1 MPAEKGIQRVRI
13 GTATVSACA
22 LCLWL
27 FAPLSS
33 FPCTVFNVTDRG
45 RTLVGSNK
53 DWTTDRFRV
62 QVLPAEGGV
71 HGIVVFGV
79 DEPIKYPFFGVND
92 QGLFFDL
99 ASVPKRSGIEMDP
112 AKETHDNPIYVM
124 MLAKCSNAPEAVT
137 FLGRYNV
144 SGLRRHHI
152 MIVDRG
158 GVSVVIEGGPDA
170 RSVLQRKGRYQI
182 MTNFLLSSAGETGP
196 PKCARYAIADRT
208 LKETTVSSVDL
219 VRSILRAT
227 RNASVSYPTVLSSI
241 FDLNSLKV
249 TIYRRGN
256 FENSLE
262 IDLRDELQK
271 GMHRFYLGS
280 RF

>member
-1 MPAEKGIQRVRI
+1 MRVEKGIQWIPSWTAI
-13 GTATVSACA
+13 GSACA

-62 QVLPAEGGV
+62 QVLPAEGDV

-92 QGLFFDL
+92 RGLFFDL
-99 ASVPKRSGIEMDP
+99 ASVPRRSRIEMDP
-112 AKETHDNPIYVM
+112 AKETRDNPIYLR
-124 MLAKCSNAPEAVT
+124 MLARCGNVAEAVA
-137 FLGRYNV
+137 FLSHYNIA
-144 SGLRRHHI
+144 GLRRHHI

-158 GVSVVIEGGPDA
+158 GASVVIEGGPGA
-170 RSVLQRKGRYQI
+170 RSILQKNGRYQI
-182 MTNFLLSSAGETGP
+182 MTNFLLSSFGETSH
-196 PKCARYAIADRT
+196 PKCARYAMAEKT
-208 LKETTVSSVDL
+208 LKETAVSSIDL
-219 VRSILRAT
+219 VRSILRGT
-227 RNASVSYPTVLSSI
+227 TNTSSSYPTILSSI
-241 FDLNSLKV
+241 FDLSSLRV

-256 FENSLE
+256 FEDSLE
-262 IDLRDELQK
+262 IDLRDELRK
-271 GMHRFYLGS
+271 GIHRFFLSS
-280 RF
+280 RS